1 MPRDLTAAAAGA
13 HRPPMPIPPLARP
26 ALLAAIL
33 AVLALSGT
41 GIGTGT
47 GTGLA
52 AEPPERVAFFGV
64 TFLNTSPEET
74 TPAEERRLA
83 ALEARL
89 REAFRQSTRYAL
101 VDTGPV
107 ADKAARYENLAQCN
121 GCDARLAGELDADLA
136 LTGVV
141 QKTSNLILS
150 ISIYV
155 RDADTGALVGGGSAD
170 IRGNTDESW
179 ARGIDYI
186 LRNRLLGS

>member
-1 MPRDLTAAAAGA
+1 
-13 HRPPMPIPPLARP
+13 MPIPPIARSV
-26 ALLAAIL
+26 AAAIF
-33 AVLALSGT
+33 AAALALSGA
-41 GIGTGT
+41 GHG
-47 GTGLA
+47 
-52 AEPPERVAFFGV
+52 AEPPERIAFFGV

-74 TPAEERRLA
+74 TAAEERRLA

-89 REAFRQSTRYAL
+89 REAFEQSGRYAL

-107 ADKAARYENLAQCN
+107 ADKAARYQSLAQCS
-121 GCDARLAGELDADLA
+121 GCDARLAAELGADLA

-150 ISIYV
+150 ISIYM
-155 RDADTGALVGGGSAD
+155 RDAETGALVGGGSAD